1 MPFCV
6 FPLRKGQN
14 IVLICF
20 AGSKLKIDYACTVPL
35 SVSTVRWFGL
45 CKHGP
50 ISCFLIIS
58 GVSHPWLWWQWQQFL
73 RLCWAIPVASPRH
86 QRCSYMLCWLVCV
99 SVRQM
104 KSSRPCV
111 SRRSPSSFPRSFLA
125 SHWNTATALGFEPA
139 GHRRRCLAVGAA
151 FAPQTAVPYF
161 LQGKGGRPYGGIL
174 WSRFS
179 PWVPVGPCW
188 PRSKFRH
195 ILLGV
200 CYFWQLECFKFWTRT
215 DKIKLSFIWRWVSSF
230 FGRSLLN

>member
-1 MPFCV
+1 MGQFPV
-6 FPLRKGQN
+6 FLLFLVYLTPGYDGNDSSSYGFVEAFLWPLLAIRDAAT
-14 IVLICF
+14 CF
-20 AGSKLKIDYACTVPL
+20 AGS
-35 SVSTVRWFGL
+35 
-45 CKHGP
+45 
-50 ISCFLIIS
+50 
-58 GVSHPWLWWQWQQFL
+58 
-73 RLCWAIPVASPRH
+73 
-86 QRCSYMLCWLVCV
+86 CV

-104 KSSRPCV
+104 KSSRPCM

-215 DKIKLSFIWRWVSSF
+215 DKIKLSFIWRWISSF